1 MIKPKKVK
9 ELFIAI
15 AKRITRKHRE
25 KSLSEHY
32 DLSNRVHGL
41 DMVIG
46 EIIESDYRYNNRTY
60 YDWNGKN

>member
-15 AKRITRKHRE
+15 TKRIARKHRE
-25 KSLSEHY
+25 KNHSDHI
-32 DLSNRVHGL
+32 DLSDRVHGL

-60 YDWNGKN
+60 YDWNGKH